1 MAINFDKFAAEG
13 NEFINELSR
22 NLGHENNKAQVGILL
37 RAVLHELRDC
47 LTFAQSLNLISQ
59 FPMFLKALYVE
70 QWKHSE
76 HPPRIKTL
84 EEFANRVEE
93 EQRKF
98 GERQF
103 NWNESTIDLVSTVL
117 NTLYKKYLTEG
128 QIEDM
133 RAELGGELKS
143 LFPEFAKT
151 KA

>member
-1 MAINFDKFAAEG
+1 MAINFEKFAAEG

-37 RAVLHELRDC
+37 RSVLHELRDC
-47 LTFAQSLNLISQ
+47 LSIAQSLSLISQ
-59 FPMFLKALYVE
+59 LPMFLKAMYVE
-70 QWKHSE
+70 QWKYSE

-84 EEFANRVEE
+84 EEFANRVEA
-93 EQRKF
+93 EQKKF

-103 NWNESTIDLVSTVL
+103 DWKESTIDLVSTVL
-117 NTLYKKYLTEG
+117 NTLYKKYLAEG

-133 RAELGGELKS
+133 RAELGGELKN